1 MKEKYVQTNI
11 RLPRNLLKE
20 LKKRAAEE
28 EKSLARLIRELSRL
42 YLLGK
47 FTLSKNQIEHDPIW
61 QLPDKAVKTGEK
73 NLASS
78 IDRILYGEEK

>member
-11 RLPRNLLKE
+11 RLPQSLLKE
-20 LKKRAAEE
+20 LKKQAAEE
-28 EKSLARLIRELSRL
+28 EKSLASLLRELARS

-47 FTLSKNQIEHDPIW
+47 FTLGKNQIEKDPIW

-73 NLASS
+73 NLASN